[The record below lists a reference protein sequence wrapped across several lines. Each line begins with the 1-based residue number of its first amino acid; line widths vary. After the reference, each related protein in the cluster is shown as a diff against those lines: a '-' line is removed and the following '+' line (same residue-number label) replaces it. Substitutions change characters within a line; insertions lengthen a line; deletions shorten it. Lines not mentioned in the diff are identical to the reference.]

1 MTHFEYI
8 HEPANVWGEKLINF
22 DLLKILEG
30 AIILQEIYSMC
41 NGRTLN
47 AWIEHGDQESLALW
61 ENDQEEVIELSLAD
75 QLNHLITSALR
86 RLKKSNSCQN
96 PLQLFL

>member
-8 HEPANVWGEKLINF
+8 HEPTNVWGEKLINF
-22 DLLKILEG
+22 GFLKILEG
-30 AIILQEIYSMC
+30 AIILYEIYSMC
-41 NGRTLN
+41 NGRSLN

-75 QLNHLITSALR
+75 QLNHLITTVLR
-86 RLKKSNSCQN
+86 RFKKI
-96 PLQLFL
+96 